1 MSSKWKFTTT
11 VRVTARMG
19 FAREWVTLLGWL
31 HIDGQDKG
39 MRNPETAG
47 VCCTQVHNRELSQKD
62 YKFIGR
68 KDSLTRVC

>member
-1 MSSKWKFTTT
+1 MRHTHAAAFLPGAIGNGSDDAMSSKWKFTTT

-31 HIDGQDKG
+31 HTDGQDNG

-47 VCCTQVHNRELSQKD
+47 VL
-62 YKFIGR
+62 
-68 KDSLTRVC
+68 